1 MNARPTGHELYRI
14 RRNIGSALRVEHE
27 VKSSAPES
35 LVALLRELQTRI
47 LDAERE
53 RLIAEV
59 DARVEEL
66 LRAAARQPR
75 VWHHRNA

>member
-1 MNARPTGHELYRI
+1 MNLMNARPTGHEPNRI
-14 RRNIGSALRVEHE
+14 RRDIGSALRVEHE
-27 VKSSAPES
+27 VKRSAPES

-59 DARVEEL
+59 DGRVEEL

-75 VWHHRNA
+75 D